1 MSPGVV
7 AGRFGEYLERC
18 AKQRL
23 ATNVLAFAGHAKVR
37 QRVMGKDFKRAATEA
52 EIAMMAELVEQG
64 MRAGAFG
71 LSTGL
76 EYDVGHPSS
85 TEEVIELSK
94 VVAKYRGIY
103 MSHVRDEAVLAFDAF
118 REAIRIGILNVFF
131 NGVAV
136 VDGGKATG
144 ARSGEVLRP
153 TSAAGGKP

>member
-1 MSPGVV
+1 
-7 AGRFGEYLERC
+7 
-18 AKQRL
+18 
-23 ATNVLAFAGHAKVR
+23 
-37 QRVMGKDFKRAATEA
+37 MGKDFKRAATEA